1 MPIIKETNQNLI
13 ASTPADIRNK
23 INLFDFDGPTI
34 IYCLTRKSTEEMYD
48 CLKSSRFSVGF
59 YHAGMTVKEREE
71 VHDKFLKDRIGCI
84 VATVAFGMG
93 VDKPDVRNVIH
104 YGAPKNPESYYQE
117 IGRAGRDG
125 MPSKIFTFWENKD
138 FNTHRFFIRQITN
151 ATYRDTQVGFQCTN
165 YNGVHLPD
173 GHFVRIPHGAA

>member
-1 MPIIKETNQNLI
+1 MPIIKETAQS
-13 ASTPADIRNK
+13 A
-23 INLFDFDGPTI
+23 INAAQPSLRKQMALFEFDGSTI
-34 IYCLTRKSTEEMYD
+34 IYCLTRKVTEEMYD
-48 CLKSSRFSVGF
+48 VLKRNRFSVGF
-59 YHAGMTVKEREE
+59 YHGGMSNKDREH
-71 VHDKFLKDRIGCI
+71 VHEMFLKDKLGCI

-151 ATYRDTQVGFQCTN
+151 ATYRDTQVGFQSNLITN
-165 YNGVHLPD
+165 
-173 GHFVRIPHGAA
+173 